1 MEDRRM
7 DSDSRQFCP
16 NSIPTP
22 PNPRLLRGIVF
33 VVGDEV
39 FEMVFQGFGVGFL
52 DSLEDFDDDGGE
64 AVGVE
69 VDFLV
74 VGDLAEVAGKNGVSG
89 LTSGCV
95 FGWSLLCWMMTQPVP
110 SEVEC
115 ESIVLTHLTSAKAA
129 GKSAV
134 MAPPKRSTCLK
145 VAMLLVLWC
154 SDDFSLVVCG
164 VGCERWNRFFWG
176 FLDQCRESRAC

>member
-74 VGDLAEVAGKNGVSG
+74 VGDLADVANYAS
-89 LTSGCV
+89 
-95 FGWSLLCWMMTQPVP
+95 
-110 SEVEC
+110 
-115 ESIVLTHLTSAKAA
+115 
-129 GKSAV
+129 V
-134 MAPPKRSTCLK
+134 M
-145 VAMLLVLWC
+145 
-154 SDDFSLVVCG
+154 
-164 VGCERWNRFFWG
+164 
-176 FLDQCRESRAC
+176 